1 MSFLEE
7 HGIGT
12 GGTGLKRTFKTSV
25 QLNEPAKH
33 LNDLWIK
40 TNENVTEVIFSHL
53 GEEPARKEGTV
64 WVSLYNV
71 DMKLP
76 SKKVL
81 KLFTNKTE
89 VNFSY
94 SKEIVTHPP
103 EVKLLLFKN
112 KIMEI
117 YGQFGSVR
125 IFKNGKWNWLQASFW
140 NGIMWVDCPTSEFY
154 LYYASWGGKHLAKLG
169 PDGREIWRVGNITSD
184 FNKIAIDENRNIYA
198 TRLTYF
204 VTKISPDGVANTD
217 FYNTG
222 NSDISVNLVSAD
234 KKGFVYVVQRGSR
247 DSSDTIRKLDLTGKK
262 VWDANLYGRGA
273 TNRLDVDKDGNIFIE
288 TMVGDNST
296 AILSKHTADGK
307 EIWRIDKIKYSVL
320 DVNGNAYMLGGYAN
334 GLYTNIIKV
343 DKDGKEVWKKTVKA
357 YDLSMGQ
364 DGLLYYN
371 TENYYLV
378 KMSPDGNE
386 VARFRFKNAE
396 LPQMIAVDIA
406 GYIYGAFGTNNL
418 KTMKKISPLGEEV
431 WSLVMQN
438 SFNDIQLDDFIR

>member
-33 LNDLWIK
+33 PNDLWIK
-40 TNENVTEVIFSHL
+40 TNEKVAEVIFSHL

-89 VNFSY
+89 VNLSY

-103 EVKLLLFKN
+103 EVRLLLFKN
-112 KIMEI
+112 KMLEI

-125 IFKNGKWNWLQASFW
+125 IFKNGKWDWLQASFW
-140 NGIMWVDCPTSEFY
+140 NGITWVDCPTSEFY

-169 PDGREIWRVGNITSD
+169 PDGREIWRVSKGNND

-198 TRLTYF
+198 SCFDYY
-204 VTKISPDGVANTD
+204 VTKISPDGVANNF
-217 FYNTG
+217 FYTTG
-222 NSDISVNLVSAD
+222 DQSIYVSLVVAD
-234 KKGFVYVVQRGSR
+234 KKGFLYVVQRSSR
-247 DSSDTIRKLDLTGKK
+247 DSSDTVRKLDLTGKK
-262 VWDANLYGRGA
+262 VWDADLYGRGA
-273 TNRLDVDKDGNIFIE
+273 TKRLDVDKDGNIFIE

-307 EIWRIDKIKYSVL
+307 EVWRIDKIKYSVL
-320 DVNGNAYMLGGYAN
+320 DANGNAYMLGGYAN
-334 GLYTNIIKV
+334 GLYTNIIKL
-343 DKDGKEVWKKTVKA
+343 DKAGKEVWKKTVKA
-357 YDLSMGQ
+357 YDLSMGK
-364 DGLLYYN
+364 DGLLYYK
-371 TENYYLV
+371 TENYYLA
-378 KMSPDGNE
+378 KMNSDGNE
-386 VARFRFKNAE
+386 VARFRFKNGE
-396 LPQMIAVDIA
+396 IPQMINVDIA
-406 GYIYGAFGTNNL
+406 GYIYGAFGTNSR
-418 KTMKKISPLGEEV
+418 KTMKKINPSGEEV
-431 WSLVMQN
+431 WSLVTPDA
-438 SFNDIQLDDFIR
+438 FNDIQLDDFIR